1 MRTTTAIP
9 TPPKAASKREQRDA
23 RIDSAEREQA
33 GATLKVLMNHI
44 YELHKGVRHMV
55 LFTCNKKYSEQ
66 AIQRLE
72 RQGIPYLLQP
82 AGQQNLNL
90 YFGRRECLE
99 AIRLIVTRPL
109 NQLTPEEDFIL
120 GAMLGYDICAQCE
133 RYCKRKDS
141 ASREQ
146 SQTCLSFAEAQPVLA
161 GLGRDS
167 ASREQSQTCLDFAE
181 AQPVLA
187 G

>member
-9 TPPKAASKREQRDA
+9 KEMNTASKREQSQA
-23 RIDSAEREQA
+23 RLSHAEREQA

-55 LFTCNKKYSEQ
+55 LFTCNKKYREL

-72 RQGIPYLLQP
+72 SQGVPYLLQP
-82 AGQQNLNL
+82 AGQQNLNV

-99 AIRLIVTRPL
+99 VIRLIVTRPL

-120 GAMLGYDICAQCE
+120 GAMLGYDLCAQCE
-133 RYCKRKDS
+133 RYCKRKGQCEGKCQGKCEECID
-141 ASREQ
+141 RN
-146 SQTCLSFAEAQPVLA
+146 
-161 GLGRDS
+161 
-167 ASREQSQTCLDFAE
+167 
-181 AQPVLA
+181 
-187 G
+187 